1 MRADGGVGEDGDLL
15 RLDFQRAATDEDR
28 LLALAVLT
36 RTSPALI
43 SDSSGAWRG
52 VMPSSPSFAG
62 TNTISASPA
71 KISPS
76 ALTMST
82 WMVLAMCVASW
93 TCS

>member
-1 MRADGGVGEDGDLL
+1 M
-15 RLDFQRAATDEDR
+15 
-28 LLALAVLT
+28 AVSARIVTLCGWISSAPPPTKIDCSSSPFLT

-52 VMPSSPSFAG
+52 AMPSSPSFAG

-82 WMVLAMCVASW
+82 WMVLAMCYVVLDALS
-93 TCS
+93 